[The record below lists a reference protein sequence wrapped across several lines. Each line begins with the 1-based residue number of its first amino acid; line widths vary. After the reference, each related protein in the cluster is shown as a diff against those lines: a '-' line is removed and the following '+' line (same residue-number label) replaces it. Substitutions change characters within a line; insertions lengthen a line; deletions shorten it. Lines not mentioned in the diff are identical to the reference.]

1 MRKYTDK
8 EKFYIRQ
15 LVEKSKQHECFLA
28 INLFEP
34 ILNGNGNTISVDLKN
49 NHLIY
54 YQINTKPAAWI
65 DSNSCY
71 QTLDV
76 SCFLE
81 IESRVVELALL
92 IKDLLDNRLIYFL
105 DEGNTGEQDD
115 MIFKASGFSYSV
127 TKSLDT
133 RLVDILSNCAH
144 KPVLCLPELVILK
157 ENDFVLEEDRR
168 HSELIEQKQLEMEQ
182 ARELNEQNIAAA
194 EKRNKDS
201 LDTQKD
207 IAEENLKAANKSNKT
222 AIKIA
227 IFSSLATGL
236 LSALIAQFI
245 PMTINHKQVKNEIIQ
260 QINEPIQR
268 LDSLV
273 EHYVNMGADE
283 KIDSIQVVLKNDLES
298 ISTKLDNIISIYRR
312 STK

>member
-15 LVEKSKQHECFLA
+15 LVDKSKQHECFLA
-28 INLFEP
+28 INLFDP

-168 HSELIEQKQLEMEQ
+168 HSELIQQKQLE
-182 ARELNEQNIAAA
+182 
-194 EKRNKDS
+194 
-201 LDTQKD
+201 
-207 IAEENLKAANKSNKT
+207 AEENLKAAKKSNKT
-222 AIKIA
+222 AIIIA
-227 IFSSLATGL
+227 ICSSLGTGF
-236 LSALIAQFI
+236 LSALIAQCI

-273 EHYVNMGADE
+273 EHYVNMGTDE

>member
-1 MRKYTDK
+1 MIALITTTFILINNVETINNSNMRKYTDK

-15 LVEKSKQHECFLA
+15 LVEKSKEHECFLA
-28 INLFEP
+28 INLFDP
-34 ILNGNGNTISVDLKN
+34 VLNGNGNTISVDLKN

-115 MIFKASGFSYSV
+115 MIFKASGFSYHV

-157 ENDFVLEEDRR
+157 ENNFVLEEDRR
-168 HSELIEQKQLEMEQ
+168 HSELIQQKQLE
-182 ARELNEQNIAAA
+182 
-194 EKRNKDS
+194 
-201 LDTQKD
+201 
-207 IAEENLKAANKSNKT
+207 AEENLKAAKKSNKT
-222 AIKIA
+222 AIIIA
-227 IFSSLATGL
+227 ICSSLGTGL
-236 LSALIAQFI
+236 LSALIAQCI
-245 PMTINHKQVKNEIIQ
+245 PMTINQKQVKNEIIQ
-260 QINEPIQR
+260 QINEPVQR

-273 EHYVNMGADE
+273 EHYVNMGTDE

-312 STK
+312 ITK